1 MTNLINKRIIENES
15 LIYSIAKK
23 YSNYYNIDD
32 LFQAGCIGIIKAD
45 KKYDSK
51 SNTKFST
58 YAYKY
63 ILGEII
69 DYIRKDRNII
79 ISNESY
85 EIYKKYIKIR
95 EMLTLKYEREISFSE
110 ICSYMNIDEKI
121 MLNIIESIS
130 IMKSMDESTNNIYS
144 SDDTENVD
152 NEILLKYELESLDE
166 EDKKLIDY
174 RYYYG
179 YSQSET
185 ASLMGISQS
194 TASRQEKLIL
204 KKIKNNIAN

>member
-1 MTNLINKRIIENES
+1 MTELLNKRITDNES

-23 YSNYYNIDD
+23 YGDYYNMDD

-45 KKYDSK
+45 KKYNNNS
-51 SNTKFST
+51 SSKFST

-69 DYIRKDRNII
+69 DFIRKDKNII
-79 ISNESY
+79 ISDESY
-85 EIYKKYIKIR
+85 NIYKKYQRIK
-95 EMLTLKYEREISFSE
+95 EMLTSKNNREITFNE
-110 ICSYMNIDEKI
+110 ICSYMNINPNI

-130 IMKSMDESTNNIYS
+130 IMKDDSTLEQYCEESDI
-144 SDDTENVD
+144 D
-152 NEILLKYELESLDE
+152 NEILLKTEIDALCK
-166 EDKKLIDY
+166 EDKDLINY
-174 RYYYG
+174 RYYLG

-185 ASLMGISQS
+185 ATLLGISQA

-204 KKIKNNIAN
+204 KKIKDNIAN